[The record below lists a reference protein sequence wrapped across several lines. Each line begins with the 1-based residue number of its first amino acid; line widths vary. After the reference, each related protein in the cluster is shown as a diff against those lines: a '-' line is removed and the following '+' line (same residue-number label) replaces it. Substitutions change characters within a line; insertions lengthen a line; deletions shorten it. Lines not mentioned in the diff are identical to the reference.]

1 MTAWGTF
8 LLLLAAGLG
17 AGLSGSMAGLA
28 SLFSYPALLAA
39 GLPAVAANVSN
50 TVALTLS
57 SVGSVAG
64 SRQELS
70 GQWST
75 VRRYALLTALGG
87 ASGAGL
93 LLVTP
98 SDAFE
103 KVVPALIAG
112 AALVL
117 LFQPQIRTAVQR
129 AVGEDHQGGAVVL
142 ALVFAVA
149 VYGGYFGAAA
159 GVMLLALLLVALPVS
174 LLQGNAIKNVL
185 LGVANAIAAVGFAL
199 FAPVD
204 WQAVLPL
211 AAGALVGSRMGPVA
225 ARHLPAAALR
235 IGIALAGL
243 GLATVLA
250 IDAWWR

>member
-1 MTAWGTF
+1 MGTF
-8 LLLLAAGLG
+8 LLLLVAGIG

-39 GLPAVAANVSN
+39 GLPAIPANVSN

-57 SVGSVAG
+57 SVGSIAG
-64 SRQELS
+64 SREELS
-70 GQWST
+70 GQWPT
-75 VRRYALLTALGG
+75 VRRYALITALGG

-98 SDAFE
+98 PGAFE
-103 KVVPALIAG
+103 KVVPVLVAG
-112 AALVL
+112 AAVVL
-117 LFQPQIRTAVQR
+117 LFQPQIRSAALRV
-129 AVGEDHQGGAVVL
+129 AGEDHQGGPVVL
-142 ALVFAVA
+142 AAVFAVA

-185 LGVANAIAAVGFAL
+185 LGVANTIAAVGFAL

-204 WQAVLPL
+204 WRAVLPL
-211 AAGALVGSRMGPVA
+211 AVGALVGSRLGPVA
-225 ARHLPAAALR
+225 ARHLPATALR
-235 IGIALAGL
+235 VGIALAGL
-243 GLATVLA
+243 GLATALA
-250 IDAWWR
+250 IGAW

>member
-1 MTAWGTF
+1 MIAWSTF
-8 LLLLAAGLG
+8 LLLFAAGVG

-39 GLPAVAANVSN
+39 GLPAVAANVTN
-50 TVALTLS
+50 TISLTLS

-70 GQWST
+70 GQWPT

-87 ASGAGL
+87 GTGAAL

-98 SDAFE
+98 PGAFE
-103 KVVPALIAG
+103 KVVPVLVGG
-112 AALVL
+112 ASVAL
-117 LFQPQIRTAVQR
+117 LFQPQIRAAVLR
-129 AVGEDHQGGAVVL
+129 TVGEDHHQGGLIVL
-142 ALVFAVA
+142 AAVFAVA

-159 GVMLLALLLVALPVS
+159 GVMLLALLLVSLPVS

-211 AAGALVGSRMGPVA
+211 AVGALVGSRLGPVI
-225 ARHLPAAALR
+225 ARHLPAAPLR

-243 GLATVLA
+243 GLATALA
-250 IDAWWR
+250 ISAW

>member
-70 GQWST
+70 GQWPT

-159 GVMLLALLLVALPVS
+159 GVMLLALLLVSLPVS

-211 AAGALVGSRMGPVA
+211 AAGALVGSRLGPVA